1 MTELVYYDLTQ
12 VVSLINALK
21 TRLAILSGYKTL
33 LPHTKDPSQT
43 TCNLFDE
50 MESF

>member
-1 MTELVYYDLTQ
+1 MTEYVFYDLTQ
-12 VVSLINALK
+12 VVSLFNTFE
-21 TRLAILSGYKTL
+21 TRLSILSGYKTL

-43 TCNLFDE
+43 TCKLFDE